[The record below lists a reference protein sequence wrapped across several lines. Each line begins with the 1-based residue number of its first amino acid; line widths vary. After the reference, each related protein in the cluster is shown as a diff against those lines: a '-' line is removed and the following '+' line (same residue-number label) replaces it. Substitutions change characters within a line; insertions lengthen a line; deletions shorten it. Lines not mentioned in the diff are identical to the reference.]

1 MQMQTKSIIA
11 LTLALGIG
19 STLFA
24 GDDFDMGKV
33 QIIGKDA
40 QVEKIDPNSHNFSM
54 EMDERTAP
62 MPELVPDAGPAE
74 FKPMTEK
81 QILDNFH
88 RENREEI
95 SVAAGIGTRGANEL
109 IINGKGVKEGYT
121 GDIIIRREARD
132 GYKSSYDTKKT
143 ALNAIVTSSGEGSYV
158 LSGAGEYSISQQ
170 AERGTRTIPTPNA
183 GFEDAA
189 SRISLKGHSTL
200 EDGAFFKGHVAIDSL
215 SRDINNKP
223 ISFSEEQTMFSAR
236 AGASYQKKLADK
248 LRGKAAIEMKS
259 DKFTASGGKDRDL
272 TKTVINLSGDYEV
285 SERAALVFGLKTMS
299 LLNEHKTAPHFAL
312 DYRWAKPW
320 QFLFSY
326 DEDMGNDSLEQIFMP
341 SRYVVNN
348 ALEASHKKTWKGAV
362 NYRTRKGDTLSV
374 EVFSQTEDDAIE
386 YLDLYDPGKAMLTST
401 FRFLNEAKRKGT
413 TLKGSFKLEKNFT
426 FNIATTYQT
435 PEDSATGRRISY
447 EPERILDV
455 GVNYTEGKFMID
467 FTRRAEFERTAR
479 TPVASFGAEDYS
491 RSDLAVRYKI
501 NDRFSTYLKIKDLY
515 DEANELRYNVPE
527 EGRVTL
533 AGLEAHF

>member
-1 MQMQTKSIIA
+1 MQTKTIIA
-11 LTLALGIG
+11 LTLALGL
-19 STLFA
+19 SSNLFA

-40 QVEKIDPNSHNFSM
+40 QVEKIDPNSQDLSM
-54 EMDERTAP
+54 QMDDRYAP

-88 RENREEI
+88 RENREEL

-121 GDIIIRREARD
+121 GDLIIRREARD
-132 GYKSSYDTKKT
+132 GYKSNYDTRKT
-143 ALNAIVTSSGEGSYV
+143 ALNAVVTSSGEGSYI
-158 LSGAGEYSISQQ
+158 LSGAGEYSFSKQ
-170 AERGTRTIPTPNA
+170 AERGTRAIPSPEA
-183 GFEDAA
+183 GFEDST
-189 SRISLKGHSTL
+189 SRISIKGHSTL
-200 EDGAFFKGHVAIDSL
+200 KDGAFFKGHAAIDSI
-215 SRDINNKP
+215 SRDITNRQV
-223 ISFSEEQTMFSAR
+223 SFSEEQSLFSAT
-236 AGASYQKKLADK
+236 AGASYQKEIAKK
-248 LRGKAAIEMKS
+248 LRGKAGIELKS
-259 DKFTASGGKDRDL
+259 DRFTVTGGADRNL
-272 TKTVINLSGDYEV
+272 TKTVLDLGADYEV
-285 SERAALVFGLKTMS
+285 SEKAGLLFGYKSMN
-299 LLNEHKTAPHFAL
+299 LLDETRNAPYFKFN
-312 DYRWAKPW
+312 YRWQKPW
-320 QFLFSY
+320 QFFFAY
-326 DEDMGNDSLEQIFMP
+326 DEAMGNDSIEQIFMP
-341 SRYVVNN
+341 ARYVV
-348 ALEASHKKTWKGAV
+348 AAPLEASHLKTWKGGV
-362 NYRTRKGDTLSV
+362 NYRTDKGDTLSV
-374 EVFSQTEDDAIE
+374 EVFSQTENDAIE
-386 YLDLYDPGKAMLTST
+386 FLDNYDPGKAMLTST
-401 FRFLNEAKRKGT
+401 FQFLNEAKRKGT
-413 TLKGSFKLEKNFT
+413 TLKGSFKLENNFR

-435 PEDSATGRRISY
+435 PEDSTTGRRISY

-467 FTRRAEFERTAR
+467 FTRRAEFDRTAH

-515 DEANELRYNVPE
+515 DEASELRYNVPE